1 MVSVG
6 KQRTTSAQGGGANAH
21 CLGAIG
27 AIVFPLVCQQHE
39 DSLAGGQRGSV
50 LSAAY

>member
-6 KQRTTSAQGGGANAH
+6 KQRTTSARGGANAR

-39 DSLAGGQRGSV
+39 DYLAGGQRGSV